1 MWPGV
6 AIAWAG
12 GVLSATLSHLLG
24 GWLGPRLLRRLPD
37 RIERSVRRF
46 LRRQGFWSVI
56 FIRLVPLGNFG
67 MLNLVAGGL
76 HVPRTSFVL
85 GNMVG
90 LLPGLLGLGMI
101 VDRLRALLRNP
112 SPINVALAGAVLLV
126 VLGLAMLA
134 KRRFR
139 PEPERTP

>member
-1 MWPGV
+1 
-6 AIAWAG
+6 
-12 GVLSATLSHLLG
+12 LQ
-24 GWLGPRLLRRLPD
+24 
-37 RIERSVRRF
+37 
-46 LRRQGFWSVI
+46 RQGFWSVI

-101 VDRLRALLRNP
+101 VDRLRALLRDP
-112 SPINVALAGAVLLV
+112 SPTNVALAGVVLV
-126 VLGLAMLA
+126 VGGGLAVVA
-134 KRRFR
+134 KRRFH
-139 PEPERTP
+139 PEPERNP

>member
-1 MWPGV
+1 
-6 AIAWAG
+6 
-12 GVLSATLSHLLG
+12 LR
-24 GWLGPRLLRRLPD
+24 WLPE

-67 MLNLVAGGL
+67 VLNLVVGAL

-85 GNMVG
+85 GNMAG

-101 VDRLRALLRNP
+101 IDRLRALLRDP
-112 SPINVALAGAVLLV
+112 SPTNVAVAGVVLVMVGGLAVL
-126 VLGLAMLA
+126 AQ
-134 KRRFR
+134 RRFR
-139 PEPERTP
+139 PEPERNP